1 MLEKLK
7 QLTKETAVYGIST
20 IVGRFL
26 NFFLVPFYTNI
37 FKPAEYGIV
46 TNIYALIALLTIFF
60 IYGMD
65 AAYIRYDSQKEALKQ
80 EDRFSTPYIAVFLSS
95 MLLSAVILLLKNPL
109 NSFLSVPPGYN
120 YLIFFMAGILFL
132 DSISALPFVRL
143 RVERKAKK
151 FALYKI
157 VNILI
162 NVILNLVLILI
173 FKLGIEAVF
182 ISNLAASLVSFLM
195 LLPLLIK
202 NLRLNFEKELFNKL
216 LKFGIP
222 YLPAGLAAMVIQ
234 VIDRPILEHLTD
246 LKTLGIYQANY
257 RLGIFMMLFVNMF
270 QYAWQPF
277 IVQESKDENAKRLF
291 SKVLTY
297 FTVAGS
303 IILVLLSLFIDDI
316 VKLQI
321 PVHGKMVSL
330 IGSAYWSGLYIVPVV
345 LLAYLFNGIYAVLTV
360 GIFIE
365 EKSIYAPFIAGSGAV
380 VNVVCNFLLIPP
392 MGIMG
397 AALATLA
404 SYLVMALGFYIAG
417 QKFYKIEYELGKIF
431 KIFFIIAATGAV
443 YYILLYSGNLLLI
456 YKVILLI
463 LFTAF
468 LYFFIF
474 DKREI
479 IFLKKNFRQYFL
491 RNKF

>member
-37 FKPAEYGIV
+37 FKPAEYGVV
-46 TNIYALIALLTIFF
+46 TNVYALIALLTIFY

-65 AAYIRYDSQKEALKQ
+65 AAYIRYDSHKEISKH
-80 EDRFSTPYIAVFLSS
+80 EDRFSTPYIAVFFTSLLLSS
-95 MLLSAVILLLKNPL
+95 AILLLKNPL
-109 NSFLSVPPGYN
+109 NRFLSVPAGYG
-120 YLIFFMAGILFL
+120 YLIFFMAAILFL

-151 FALYKI
+151 FALFKMI
-157 VNILI
+157 NIFT
-162 NVILNLVLILI
+162 NVILNLVLILQ

-182 ISNLAASLVSFLM
+182 ISNLAASLVSFIM
-195 LLPLLIK
+195 LLPLITK
-202 NLRLNFEKELFNKL
+202 NLKLHFDSALFNKL
-216 LKFGIP
+216 LKFGLP
-222 YLPAGLAAMVIQ
+222 YLPAGLAAMIIQ

-277 IVQESKDENAKRLF
+277 IVQESKDENAKKLF

-303 IILVLLSLFIDDI
+303 IILVFLSLFIDDA
-316 VKLQI
+316 VKLQVPI
-321 PVHGKMVSL
+321 HGKAVSL

-365 EKSIYAPFIAGSGAV
+365 EKSIYAAVIAGAGAI
-380 VNVVCNFLLIPP
+380 VNVVFNFLLIPP

-404 SYLVMALGFYIAG
+404 SYMVMALGFYIAG

-431 KIFFIIAATGAV
+431 KIFSIIAVVGII
-443 YYILLYSGNLLLI
+443 YYILLYSGNLFLV

-463 LFTAF
+463 LFTSF

-479 IFLKKNFRQYFL
+479 FFLKKNFRQYFL
-491 RNKF
+491 RK

>member
-1 MLEKLK
+1 
-7 QLTKETAVYGIST
+7 
-20 IVGRFL
+20 
-26 NFFLVPFYTNI
+26 
-37 FKPAEYGIV
+37 
-46 TNIYALIALLTIFF
+46 
-60 IYGMD
+60 
-65 AAYIRYDSQKEALKQ
+65 
-80 EDRFSTPYIAVFLSS
+80 DRFSTPYIAVFLSS
-95 MLLSAVILLLKNPL
+95 LLLSSLIVLFKVPINR
-109 NSFLSVPPGYN
+109 FLSIPAGYD
-120 YLIFFMAGILFL
+120 YLIFFMAAILFL

-143 RVERKAKK
+143 RVERKARK
-151 FALYKI
+151 FALFKMI
-157 VNILI
+157 NIII
-162 NVILNLVLILI
+162 NVVLNLVLILK

-182 ISNLAASLVSFLM
+182 ISNLAASIISFIMLV
-195 LLPLLIK
+195 PLLIK
-202 NLRLNFEKELFNKL
+202 TFKLSFDKELFNKL
-216 LKFGIP
+216 LKFGLP

-277 IVQESKDENAKRLF
+277 IVQESKDENAKKLF
-291 SKVLTY
+291 AKVLTY

-316 VKLQI
+316 VKLRI
-321 PVHGKMVSL
+321 PIHGKTVSL
-330 IGSAYWSGLYIVPVV
+330 IGAAYWSGLYIVPVV

-365 EKSIYAPFIAGSGAV
+365 EKSIYAPVIAGAGAV
-380 VNVVCNFLLIPP
+380 VNVVCNLLLIPP

-404 SYLVMALGFYIAG
+404 SYVVMAFGFYFAG
-417 QKFYKIEYELGKIF
+417 QKFYKIEYELGKVF
-431 KIFFIIAATGAV
+431 KIFFVIGAIGAV
-443 YYILLYSGNLLLI
+443 YYILLYKGILLLI
-456 YKVILLI
+456 YKAILLI
-463 LFTAF
+463 LFAAF

-474 DKREI
+474 DKNEI

-491 RNKF
+491 RK